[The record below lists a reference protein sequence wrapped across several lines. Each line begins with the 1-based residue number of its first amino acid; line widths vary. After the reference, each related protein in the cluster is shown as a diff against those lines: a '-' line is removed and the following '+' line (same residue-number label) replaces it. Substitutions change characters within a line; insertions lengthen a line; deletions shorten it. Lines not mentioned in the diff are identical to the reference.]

1 MILRTTESGWASFGS
16 FGMRNY
22 VHPFAYLS
30 RTVLTYS
37 TSCILI
43 NIMENTGMKKYLRPQ
58 AIEIEYGIKV
68 PTLYK
73 LFKHG
78 LKSTV
83 TRHNLKG
90 RGVRMVKVTDLEA
103 YFEAREVTG

>member
-1 MILRTTESGWASFGS
+1 MK
-16 FGMRNY
+16 
-22 VHPFAYLS
+22 
-30 RTVLTYS
+30 
-37 TSCILI
+37 
-43 NIMENTGMKKYLRPQ
+43 NTGTKKYLRPQ

-83 TRHNLKG
+83 IRHNPKG
-90 RGVRMVKVTDLEA
+90 RGVRMVKVSDLEA
-103 YFEAREVTG
+103 YLKAREVSG